1 MCGTRRIN
9 GADTGVDLSAMASNL
24 SMNSSISNMDA
35 SPASSDRNPFEQD
48 RASPGTPPATRAD
61 ASHYSETDEKRL
73 HESDGHY
80 WAHRRISISHRNS
93 PAIDIPTRLQGSF
106 TADSQNELEPTF
118 ASTSLAERSSVFSS
132 GSLHDD
138 RRSNADLDFSGDGS
152 HVPPPNVATIFHD
165 PQPAHDSVPQH
176 SNLQAAQEQSHFAAS
191 PAEAAAAAAGLGAA
205 PHATLAPQ
213 SEADPSHLSA
223 SNVAVHAE
231 LSGELRAL
239 YTSLQTC
246 LELRDK
252 YMCASLQG
260 AMEDNPKNWD
270 AEYCARQA
278 AVSGDQTPRTASGP
292 VAEGSIKIDGSSWD
306 SHSGRPKPWRI
317 YPAPPRPH
325 WELFNPPPESSFVV
339 RPTSVNPLPPPIPPA
354 SPANAQAAQALLE
367 SSGGKPGLY
376 REQDVV
382 IPSKHTRNGI
392 DITWHMDET
401 GVIQVYEGQAPSAL
415 APPTQSVDD
424 PSSPTAT
431 PTGLRKEPLF
441 SVPTIREYFKD
452 LDYLLGVISDG
463 PVKSFAWRRLKY
475 LESKWNLYF
484 LLNEYREL
492 ADMKRVPHRDF
503 YNVRKVDTHIHHS
516 ASMNQ
521 KHLLRFIKAKIKRFP
536 DDIVIHRDGK
546 DLTLQQ
552 VFESLKLTA
561 YDLSIDTLDM
571 HAHQDAFHRFDKF
584 NLKYNPMG
592 ESRLR
597 EIFLK
602 TDNLIKGRYLAE
614 LTKEVMADLEQSK
627 YQMAEYRVSIYG
639 RTRGEWDKLASWV
652 VDNSLFSPNVRWL
665 IQVPRLYDVYKA
677 NGTVDNFEQIIRN
690 VFEPLFE
697 VTQNPQSHP
706 KLHVFLQRVVGFD
719 LVDDESKPERRIHKK
734 FPVPKLWD
742 FKDSPPYNYWLYYM
756 FANISSLNQWRKLR
770 GFNTFV
776 LRPHAGEAG
785 DTDHMAAAFLTSQ
798 SISHGILLRKV
809 PALQYLY
816 YLKQIG
822 LAMSPLSNNALF
834 LSYDRNPFPNFLKL
848 GMNVSIS
855 TDDPLQFHLSKEPLL
870 EEYSVATQIY
880 KLTPADMCELAR
892 NSVLQSGWEMEI
904 KRHWLGPNFQLPGPR
919 GNVVAKSNV
928 PDIRLRFREETL
940 REELDLV
947 WQTQASV
954 A

>member
-1 MCGTRRIN
+1 MCATRSPN
-9 GADTGVDLSAMASNL
+9 SADAELPALARNL
-24 SMNSSISNMDA
+24 SMQSSTRQNS
-35 SPASSDRNPFEQD
+35 SPASSDRIAFEQD
-48 RASPGTPPATRAD
+48 NASLRTPPATRAD
-61 ASHYSETDEKRL
+61 ASHYSEADEKRL

-80 WAHRRISISHRNS
+80 WAHRRISSSHQNS
-93 PAIDIPTRLQGSF
+93 PAIDIPSRLQGSF
-106 TADSQNELEPTF
+106 TAASQNVFEPTF

-132 GSLHDD
+132 ASLQED
-138 RRSNADLDFSGDGS
+138 RSSNADLDVSGDGS

-165 PQPAHDSVPQH
+165 GQPNQASLPKH
-176 SNLQAAQEQSHFAAS
+176 SNLQAAKDQAHFAAS

-205 PHATLAPQ
+205 PHAPLAAPAG
-213 SEADPSHLSA
+213 ADPNQLSA
-223 SNVAVHAE
+223 SNVAVHSE
-231 LSGELRAL
+231 LSGELRSL

-246 LELRDK
+246 LQLRDK
-252 YMCASLQG
+252 YMGVALQAS
-260 AMEDNPKNWD
+260 MEDNPKNWD
-270 AEYCARQA
+270 AEYCARYA
-278 AVSGDQTPRTASGP
+278 AASGDKSPQATSGP
-292 VAEGSIKIDGSSWD
+292 VPEGSIKIDGSSLHPNTD
-306 SHSGRPKPWRI
+306 SPKPWRI

-367 SSGGKPGLY
+367 STGGKPGLY

-382 IPSKHTRNGI
+382 IPDQHVRDGSQL
-392 DITWHMDET
+392 TWHMDET
-401 GVIQVYEGQAPSAL
+401 GVIQVYQGEAPVAL
-415 APPTQSVDD
+415 STPTQNVDE
-424 PSSPTAT
+424 PAPATT
-431 PTGLRKEPLF
+431 PTRHRKQPLF
-441 SVPTIREYFKD
+441 NVPTIREYFRD
-452 LDYLLGVISDG
+452 LDYLLSVISDG
-463 PVKSFAWRRLKY
+463 PVKSYAWRRLKY

-552 VFESLKLTA
+552 VFESLNLTA

-639 RTRGEWDKLASWV
+639 RTKGEWDKLASWV
-652 VDNSLFSPNVRWL
+652 VDNGLFSPNVRWL

-677 NGTVDNFEQIIRN
+677 NGTVENFEQIIGN
-690 VFEPLFE
+690 VYEPLFE
-697 VTQNPQSHP
+697 VTKNPQSHR

-719 LVDDESKPERRIHKK
+719 LVDDESKPERRVHKK
-734 FPVPKLWD
+734 FPVPKLWHL
-742 FKDSPPYNYWLYYM
+742 KHSPPYNYWLYYM

-834 LSYDRNPFPNFLKL
+834 LSYERNPFPTFLKM

-904 KRHWLGPNFQLPGPR
+904 KRHWLGPNFQLAGPR

-947 WQTQASV
+947 WQNQAPV

>member
-1 MCGTRRIN
+1 MCGTRSPN
-9 GADTGVDLSAMASNL
+9 GADVELSALARNL
-24 SMNSSISNMDA
+24 SMQSSTRHS
-35 SPASSDRNPFEQD
+35 SPASSDRNAFEQD
-48 RASPGTPPATRAD
+48 NASLRTPPATRAD
-61 ASHYSETDEKRL
+61 ASHYSEADEKRL

-80 WAHRRISISHRNS
+80 WAHRRISSSHQNS
-93 PAIDIPTRLQGSF
+93 PAIDIPSRLQGSF
-106 TADSQNELEPTF
+106 TAASQNDFGPTF

-132 GSLHDD
+132 GSLQED
-138 RRSNADLDFSGDGS
+138 RSSNADLDVSGDGS

-165 PQPAHDSVPQH
+165 GQPNQASLPKH
-176 SNLQAAQEQSHFAAS
+176 SNLQAAKDQAHFAAS

-205 PHATLAPQ
+205 PHAPLAAPAG
-213 SEADPSHLSA
+213 ADPNHLSA
-223 SNVAVHAE
+223 SNVAVHSE

-246 LELRDK
+246 LQLRDK
-252 YMCASLQG
+252 YMGAALQAS
-260 AMEDNPKNWD
+260 MEDNPKNWD
-270 AEYCARQA
+270 AEYCARYA
-278 AVSGDQTPRTASGP
+278 AASGDKTPQATSGP
-292 VAEGSIKIDGSSWD
+292 VPEGTIKIDGSSVHLNTD
-306 SHSGRPKPWRI
+306 TPKPWRI

-367 SSGGKPGLY
+367 STGGKPGLY

-382 IPSKHTRNGI
+382 IPDQHVRDGSQL
-392 DITWHMDET
+392 TWDMDET
-401 GVIQVYEGQAPSAL
+401 GVIQVYQGEAPVAL
-415 APPTQSVDD
+415 STPTQSVDE
-424 PSSPTAT
+424 PAPATT
-431 PTGLRKEPLF
+431 PTGHRKQPLF
-441 SVPTIREYFKD
+441 NVPTIREYFRD
-452 LDYLLGVISDG
+452 LDYLLSVISDG
-463 PVKSFAWRRLKY
+463 PVKSYAWRRLKY

-552 VFESLKLTA
+552 VFESLNLTA

-639 RTRGEWDKLASWV
+639 RTKGEWDKLASWV
-652 VDNSLFSPNVRWL
+652 VDNGLFSPNVRWL

-677 NGTVDNFEQIIRN
+677 NGTVENFEQIIRN
-690 VFEPLFE
+690 VYEPLFE
-697 VTQNPQSHP
+697 VTKNPQSHR

-719 LVDDESKPERRIHKK
+719 LVDDESKPERRVHKK

-834 LSYDRNPFPNFLKL
+834 LSYERNPFPTFLKM

-904 KRHWLGPNFQLPGPR
+904 KRHWLGPNFQLAGPR

-947 WQTQASV
+947 WQNQAPI

>member
-1 MCGTRRIN
+1 MCGTRSPN
-9 GADTGVDLSAMASNL
+9 GADVELSALAQNL
-24 SMNSSISNMDA
+24 SMQSSTRHS
-35 SPASSDRNPFEQD
+35 SPASSDRNAFEQD
-48 RASPGTPPATRAD
+48 NASPRTPPATRAD
-61 ASHYSETDEKRL
+61 ASHYSEADEKRL

-80 WAHRRISISHRNS
+80 WAHRRISSSHQNS
-93 PAIDIPTRLQGSF
+93 PAIDIPSRLQGSF
-106 TADSQNELEPTF
+106 TAASQNDFEPTF

-132 GSLHDD
+132 GSLQED
-138 RRSNADLDFSGDGS
+138 RSSNADLDVSGDGS

-165 PQPAHDSVPQH
+165 GQPNQASLPKH
-176 SNLQAAQEQSHFAAS
+176 SNLQAAKDQAHFAAS
-191 PAEAAAAAAGLGAA
+191 PAEAAAATAGLGAA
-205 PHATLAPQ
+205 PHAPLAAPAG
-213 SEADPSHLSA
+213 ADPNHLSA
-223 SNVAVHAE
+223 SNVAVHSE

-246 LELRDK
+246 LQLRDK
-252 YMCASLQG
+252 YMGAALQAS
-260 AMEDNPKNWD
+260 MEDNPKNWD
-270 AEYCARQA
+270 AEYCARYA
-278 AVSGDQTPRTASGP
+278 AASGDKTPQATSGP
-292 VAEGSIKIDGSSWD
+292 VPEGSIKIDGSSLHPNTD
-306 SHSGRPKPWRI
+306 TPKPWRI

-367 SSGGKPGLY
+367 STGGKPGLY

-382 IPSKHTRNGI
+382 IPDQHVRDGSQL
-392 DITWHMDET
+392 TWDMDET
-401 GVIQVYEGQAPSAL
+401 GVIQVYQGEAPVAL
-415 APPTQSVDD
+415 STPTQSVDE
-424 PSSPTAT
+424 PAPATT
-431 PTGLRKEPLF
+431 PTGHRKQPLF
-441 SVPTIREYFKD
+441 NVPTIREYFRD
-452 LDYLLGVISDG
+452 LDYLLSVISDG
-463 PVKSFAWRRLKY
+463 PVKSYAWRRLKY

-552 VFESLKLTA
+552 VFESLNLTA

-639 RTRGEWDKLASWV
+639 RTKGEWDKLASWV
-652 VDNSLFSPNVRWL
+652 VDNGLFRPNVRWL

-677 NGTVDNFEQIIRN
+677 NGTVENFEQIIRN
-690 VFEPLFE
+690 VYEPLFE
-697 VTQNPQSHP
+697 VTKNPQSHR

-719 LVDDESKPERRIHKK
+719 LVDDESKPERRVHKK

-834 LSYDRNPFPNFLKL
+834 LSYERNPFPTFLKM

-947 WQTQASV
+947 WQNQAPI

>member
-1 MCGTRRIN
+1 MCSHNKDNSDAVAVAAAARMCPTIDSHPSTR
-9 GADTGVDLSAMASNL
+9 DP
-24 SMNSSISNMDA
+24 
-35 SPASSDRNPFEQD
+35 SPASSERHPFD
-48 RASPGTPPATRAD
+48 ALNASSPATPPIPRAD
-61 ASHYSETDEKRL
+61 AAHYSEADEKRL
-73 HESDGHY
+73 HEADGHF
-80 WAHRRISISHRNS
+80 WAHRRLSQHQSSAS
-93 PAIDIPTRLQGSF
+93 PMAMPARLQGSF
-106 TADSQNELEPTF
+106 TASTQTDRDLEAAF
-118 ASTSLAERSSVFSS
+118 ASSSLSKDASRLSKGVPVFTDASEV
-132 GSLHDD
+132 DP
-138 RRSNADLDFSGDGS
+138 NPDLAISGDGS
-152 HVPPPNVATIFHD
+152 HVPPPNVAHGLGGGGANAVTVDDRH
-165 PQPAHDSVPQH
+165 PALSALG
-176 SNLQAAQEQSHFAAS
+176 SSQASGHFAAS
-191 PAEAAAAAAGLGAA
+191 PAEAAAALAGLGATGHEVAHSA
-205 PHATLAPQ
+205 PSGVGGPAGPT
-213 SEADPSHLSA
+213 
-223 SNVAVHAE
+223 VAVHAE
-231 LSGELRAL
+231 LSGELKAL
-239 YTSLQTC
+239 YGSLQKC
-246 LELRDK
+246 LQLRDK
-252 YMCASLQG
+252 YMDTSLQG
-260 AMEDNPKNWD
+260 KMEDNPKNWD
-270 AEYCARQA
+270 AEHCARVA
-278 AVSGDQTPRTASGP
+278 AVAAAAQQKADEAA
-292 VAEGSIKIDGSSWD
+292 AEGSIKVDGSALD
-306 SHSGRPKPWRI
+306 EATGQPKPWRI

-325 WELFNPPPESSFVV
+325 WELFNPPPASSFVV

-354 SPANAQAAQALLE
+354 SPANAKAAQQLLE
-367 SSGGKPGLY
+367 STGGKPGVY
-376 REQDVV
+376 RDEDIV
-382 IPSKHTRNGI
+382 IPQQHVVDGQKMV
-392 DITWHMDET
+392 WQMDES
-401 GVIQVYEGQAPSAL
+401 GVIQVYRGSV
-415 APPTQSVDD
+415 PPP
-424 PSSPTAT
+424 PSSEAGAEAGPA
-431 PTGLRKEPLF
+431 PVF
-441 SVPTIREYFKD
+441 TIPKAREYFKD
-452 LDYLLGVISDG
+452 LDHLLNVISDG

-521 KHLLRFIKAKIKRFP
+521 KHLLRFIKAKIKRQP
-536 DDIVIHRDGK
+536 DDVVIHRDGK

-552 VFESLKLTA
+552 VFESLNLTA

-614 LTKEVMADLEQSK
+614 ITKELMADLEQSK
-627 YQMAEYRVSIYG
+627 YQMAEYRISIYG
-639 RTRGEWDKLASWV
+639 RARNEWDKLASWI
-652 VDNSLFSPNVRWL
+652 VDNGLFSPNVRWL
-665 IQVPRLYDVYKA
+665 IQVPRLYDIYKA
-677 NGTVDNFEQIIRN
+677 NGTVDDFEQILRN

-697 VTQNPQSHP
+697 VTQDPTSHP
-706 KLHVFLQRVVGFD
+706 KLHVMLQRVIGFD
-719 LVDDESKPERRIHKK
+719 LVDDESKPERRVHRK
-734 FPVPKLWD
+734 FPVPKAWD
-742 FKDSPPYNYWLYYM
+742 FKHGPPFNYWLYYM
-756 FANISSLNQWRKLR
+756 FANISSLNQWRKMR

-785 DTDHMAAAFLTSQ
+785 DTDHLAAAFLTSQ

-834 LSYDRNPFPNFLKL
+834 LSYERNPFPQFLKM

-892 NSVLQSGWEMEI
+892 HSVLQSGWEMEI
-904 KRHWLGPNFQLPGPR
+904 KRHWLGPNFMEPGPR

-940 REELDLV
+940 REELDMV
-947 WQTQASV
+947 WQDAKPL
-954 A
+954 

>member
-80 WAHRRISISHRNS
+80 WAHRRISSSHRNS

-339 RPTSVNPLPPPIPPA
+339 RPTSVNPLPPPIPP
-354 SPANAQAAQALLE
+354 
-367 SSGGKPGLY
+367 
-376 REQDVV
+376 R
-382 IPSKHTRNGI
+382 
-392 DITWHMDET
+392 
-401 GVIQVYEGQAPSAL
+401 
-415 APPTQSVDD
+415 
-424 PSSPTAT
+424 
-431 PTGLRKEPLF
+431 
-441 SVPTIREYFKD
+441 
-452 LDYLLGVISDG
+452 
-463 PVKSFAWRRLKY
+463 
-475 LESKWNLYF
+475 
-484 LLNEYREL
+484 
-492 ADMKRVPHRDF
+492 
-503 YNVRKVDTHIHHS
+503 
-516 ASMNQ
+516 
-521 KHLLRFIKAKIKRFP
+521 
-536 DDIVIHRDGK
+536 
-546 DLTLQQ
+546 
-552 VFESLKLTA
+552 
-561 YDLSIDTLDM
+561 
-571 HAHQDAFHRFDKF
+571 
-584 NLKYNPMG
+584 
-592 ESRLR
+592 
-597 EIFLK
+597 
-602 TDNLIKGRYLAE
+602 
-614 LTKEVMADLEQSK
+614 
-627 YQMAEYRVSIYG
+627 
-639 RTRGEWDKLASWV
+639 
-652 VDNSLFSPNVRWL
+652 
-665 IQVPRLYDVYKA
+665 
-677 NGTVDNFEQIIRN
+677 
-690 VFEPLFE
+690 
-697 VTQNPQSHP
+697 
-706 KLHVFLQRVVGFD
+706 
-719 LVDDESKPERRIHKK
+719 
-734 FPVPKLWD
+734 
-742 FKDSPPYNYWLYYM
+742 
-756 FANISSLNQWRKLR
+756 
-770 GFNTFV
+770 
-776 LRPHAGEAG
+776 
-785 DTDHMAAAFLTSQ
+785 
-798 SISHGILLRKV
+798 
-809 PALQYLY
+809 
-816 YLKQIG
+816 
-822 LAMSPLSNNALF
+822 
-834 LSYDRNPFPNFLKL
+834 
-848 GMNVSIS
+848 
-855 TDDPLQFHLSKEPLL
+855 
-870 EEYSVATQIY
+870 
-880 KLTPADMCELAR
+880 
-892 NSVLQSGWEMEI
+892 
-904 KRHWLGPNFQLPGPR
+904 
-919 GNVVAKSNV
+919 
-928 PDIRLRFREETL
+928 
-940 REELDLV
+940 
-947 WQTQASV
+947 
-954 A
+954 

>member
-1 MCGTRRIN
+1 MCATRSPN
-9 GADTGVDLSAMASNL
+9 SADVELSALARNV
-24 SMNSSISNMDA
+24 SMQSSTRQNS
-35 SPASSDRNPFEQD
+35 SPASSDRIAFEQD
-48 RASPGTPPATRAD
+48 NASLRTPPATRAD
-61 ASHYSETDEKRL
+61 ASHYSEADEKRL

-80 WAHRRISISHRNS
+80 WAHRRISSSHQNS
-93 PAIDIPTRLQGSF
+93 PAIEIPSRLQGSF
-106 TADSQNELEPTF
+106 TAASQNDFEPTF
-118 ASTSLAERSSVFSS
+118 ASTWLAERSSVFSS
-132 GSLHDD
+132 ASLQED
-138 RRSNADLDFSGDGS
+138 RSSNADLDVSGDGS

-165 PQPAHDSVPQH
+165 GQPNQASLPTH
-176 SNLQAAQEQSHFAAS
+176 SNLQAAKDQAHFAAS

-205 PHATLAPQ
+205 PHALLAAPAG
-213 SEADPSHLSA
+213 ADPNHLSA
-223 SNVAVHAE
+223 SNVAVHSE

-246 LELRDK
+246 LQLRDK
-252 YMCASLQG
+252 YMGVALQAS
-260 AMEDNPKNWD
+260 MEDNPKNWD
-270 AEYCARQA
+270 AEYCARYA
-278 AVSGDQTPRTASGP
+278 AASGDKTPQATSGP
-292 VAEGSIKIDGSSWD
+292 VPEGSIKIDGSSLHPNTD
-306 SHSGRPKPWRI
+306 TPKPWRI

-367 SSGGKPGLY
+367 STGGKPGLY

-382 IPSKHTRNGI
+382 IPDQHVRDGSQL
-392 DITWHMDET
+392 TWHMDET
-401 GVIQVYEGQAPSAL
+401 GVIQVYQGEAPVAL
-415 APPTQSVDD
+415 STPTQNVDE
-424 PSSPTAT
+424 PAPAT
-431 PTGLRKEPLF
+431 IPTGHRKQPLF
-441 SVPTIREYFKD
+441 NVPTIREYFRD
-452 LDYLLGVISDG
+452 LDYLLSVISDG
-463 PVKSFAWRRLKY
+463 PIKSYAWRRLKY

-552 VFESLKLTA
+552 VFESLNLTA

-639 RTRGEWDKLASWV
+639 RTKGEWDKLASWV
-652 VDNSLFSPNVRWL
+652 VDNGLFSPNVRWL

-677 NGTVDNFEQIIRN
+677 NGTVENFEQIIRN
-690 VFEPLFE
+690 VYEPLFE
-697 VTQNPQSHP
+697 VTKNPQSHR

-719 LVDDESKPERRIHKK
+719 LVDDESKPERRVHKK
-734 FPVPKLWD
+734 FPVPKLWH
-742 FKDSPPYNYWLYYM
+742 FKHSPPYNYWLYYM

-834 LSYDRNPFPNFLKL
+834 LSYERNPFPTFLKM

-904 KRHWLGPNFQLPGPR
+904 KRHWLGPNFQLAGPR

-947 WQTQASV
+947 WQNQAPI

>member
-1 MCGTRRIN
+1 MS
-9 GADTGVDLSAMASNL
+9 DEHPFVHDDLG
-24 SMNSSISNMDA
+24 
-35 SPASSDRNPFEQD
+35 PE
-48 RASPGTPPATRAD
+48 TPPVPRAD
-61 ASHYSETDEKRL
+61 ASHYSEADEKRL

-80 WAHRRISISHRNS
+80 WAHRRISSSHQNS
-93 PAIDIPTRLQGSF
+93 PAIDIPSRLQASF

-132 GSLHDD
+132 GSLQED
-138 RRSNADLDFSGDGS
+138 RRSNADLDVSGDGT

-165 PQPAHDSVPQH
+165 TQPAQGSVPKH
-176 SNLQAAQEQSHFAAS
+176 SNLQAAKDINHFAAS

-205 PHATLAPQ
+205 PHAPLGNAVNG
-213 SEADPSHLSA
+213 DPTHLSA
-223 SNVAVHAE
+223 SNVAVHSE

-252 YMCASLQG
+252 YMGASLQG
-260 AMEDNPKNWD
+260 ALEDNPKNWD

-278 AVSGDQTPRTASGP
+278 AVSGDVTPRTASGP
-292 VAEGSIKIDGSSWD
+292 VAEGTIQIDGSSCD
-306 SHSGRPKPWRI
+306 SESSKPKPWRI

-325 WELFNPPPESSFVV
+325 WELFNPPPASSFVV

-367 SSGGKPGLY
+367 STGGKPGLY

-382 IPSKHTRNGI
+382 IPSEHTRNGSAVS
-392 DITWHMDET
+392 WRMDET
-401 GVIQVYEGQAPSAL
+401 GVIQVYEGEAPAAL
-415 APPTQSVDD
+415 STPTQSVDE
-424 PSSPTAT
+424 PAPAST
-431 PTGLRKEPLF
+431 PTGPRKEPLF
-441 SVPTIREYFKD
+441 RIPTIREYFKD

-536 DDIVIHRDGK
+536 DDVVIHRDGK

-552 VFESLKLTA
+552 VFESLNLTA

-602 TDNLIKGRYLAE
+602 TDNYVKGRYLAE
-614 LTKEVMADLEQSK
+614 LTKEVMTDLEQSK
-627 YQMAEYRVSIYG
+627 YQMAEYRLSIYG

-652 VDNSLFSPNVRWL
+652 VDNGLFSPNVRWL

-697 VTQNPQSHP
+697 VTQNPKSHP

-719 LVDDESKPERRIHKK
+719 LVDDESKPERRVHKK

-947 WQTQASV
+947 WQNQAPMP
-954 A
+954 

>member
-1 MCGTRRIN
+1 MHTMCGTRSPN
-9 GADTGVDLSAMASNL
+9 GADVELSALARNL
-24 SMNSSISNMDA
+24 SMQSSTRHS
-35 SPASSDRNPFEQD
+35 SPASSDRNAFEQD
-48 RASPGTPPATRAD
+48 NASLRTPPATRAD
-61 ASHYSETDEKRL
+61 ASHYSEADEKRL

-80 WAHRRISISHRNS
+80 WAHRRISSSHQNS
-93 PAIDIPTRLQGSF
+93 PAIDIPSRLQGSF
-106 TADSQNELEPTF
+106 TAASQNDFEPTF

-132 GSLHDD
+132 GSFQED
-138 RRSNADLDFSGDGS
+138 RSSNADLDVSGDGS

-165 PQPAHDSVPQH
+165 GQPNQASLPKH
-176 SNLQAAQEQSHFAAS
+176 SNLQAAKDQAHFAAS

-205 PHATLAPQ
+205 PHAPLAAPAG
-213 SEADPSHLSA
+213 ADPNNLST
-223 SNVAVHAE
+223 SNVAVHSE

-246 LELRDK
+246 LQLRDK
-252 YMCASLQG
+252 YMGAALQAS
-260 AMEDNPKNWD
+260 MEDNPKNWD
-270 AEYCARQA
+270 AEYCARYA
-278 AVSGDQTPRTASGP
+278 AASGDKTPQATSGP
-292 VAEGSIKIDGSSWD
+292 VPEGSIKIDGSSLHLNTD
-306 SHSGRPKPWRI
+306 TPKPWRI

-325 WELFNPPPESSFVV
+325 WELFNPPPELSFVV

-367 SSGGKPGLY
+367 STGGKPGLY

-382 IPSKHTRNGI
+382 IPDQHVRDGSQL
-392 DITWHMDET
+392 TWDMDET
-401 GVIQVYEGQAPSAL
+401 GVIQVYQGEAPVAL
-415 APPTQSVDD
+415 STPTQSVDE
-424 PSSPTAT
+424 PAPATT
-431 PTGLRKEPLF
+431 PTGHRKQPLF
-441 SVPTIREYFKD
+441 NVPTIREYFRD
-452 LDYLLGVISDG
+452 LDYLLSVISDG
-463 PVKSFAWRRLKY
+463 PVKSYAWRRLKY

-552 VFESLKLTA
+552 VFESLNLTA

-639 RTRGEWDKLASWV
+639 RTKGEWDKLASWV
-652 VDNSLFSPNVRWL
+652 VDNGLFSSNVRWL

-677 NGTVDNFEQIIRN
+677 NGTVENFEQIIRN
-690 VFEPLFE
+690 VYEPLFE
-697 VTQNPQSHP
+697 VTKNPQSHR

-719 LVDDESKPERRIHKK
+719 LVDDESKPERRVHKK

-834 LSYDRNPFPNFLKL
+834 LSYERNPFPTFLKM

-904 KRHWLGPNFQLPGPR
+904 KRHWLGPNFQLAGPR

-947 WQTQASV
+947 WQNQAPI

>member
-1 MCGTRRIN
+1 MCGTRSPN
-9 GADTGVDLSAMASNL
+9 GADVELSALARNL
-24 SMNSSISNMDA
+24 SMQSSTRHS
-35 SPASSDRNPFEQD
+35 SPASSDRNAFEQD
-48 RASPGTPPATRAD
+48 NASLRTPPATRAD
-61 ASHYSETDEKRL
+61 ASHYSEADEKRL

-80 WAHRRISISHRNS
+80 WAHRRISSSHQNS
-93 PAIDIPTRLQGSF
+93 PAIDIPSRLQGSF
-106 TADSQNELEPTF
+106 TAASQNDFEPTF

-132 GSLHDD
+132 GSFQED
-138 RRSNADLDFSGDGS
+138 RSSNADLDVSGDGS

-165 PQPAHDSVPQH
+165 GQPNQASLPKH
-176 SNLQAAQEQSHFAAS
+176 SNLQAAKDQAHFAAS

-205 PHATLAPQ
+205 PHAPLAAPAG
-213 SEADPSHLSA
+213 ADPNNLSA
-223 SNVAVHAE
+223 SNVAVHSE

-246 LELRDK
+246 LQLRDK
-252 YMCASLQG
+252 YMGAALQAS
-260 AMEDNPKNWD
+260 MEDNPKNWD
-270 AEYCARQA
+270 AEYCARYA
-278 AVSGDQTPRTASGP
+278 AASGDKIPQATSGP
-292 VAEGSIKIDGSSWD
+292 VPEGSIKIDGSSLHLNTD
-306 SHSGRPKPWRI
+306 TPKPWRI

-367 SSGGKPGLY
+367 STGGKPGLY

-382 IPSKHTRNGI
+382 IPDQHVRDGSQL
-392 DITWHMDET
+392 TWDMDET
-401 GVIQVYEGQAPSAL
+401 GVIQVYQGEAPVAL
-415 APPTQSVDD
+415 STPTQSVDE
-424 PSSPTAT
+424 PAPATT
-431 PTGLRKEPLF
+431 PTGHRKQPLF
-441 SVPTIREYFKD
+441 NVPTIREYFRD
-452 LDYLLGVISDG
+452 LDYLLSVISDG
-463 PVKSFAWRRLKY
+463 PVKSYAWRRLKY

-552 VFESLKLTA
+552 VFESLNLTA

-639 RTRGEWDKLASWV
+639 RTKGEWDKLASWV
-652 VDNSLFSPNVRWL
+652 VDNGLFSPNVRWL

-677 NGTVDNFEQIIRN
+677 NGTVENFEQIIRN
-690 VFEPLFE
+690 VYEPLFE
-697 VTQNPQSHP
+697 VTKNPQSHR

-719 LVDDESKPERRIHKK
+719 LVDDESKPERRVHKK

-834 LSYDRNPFPNFLKL
+834 LSYERNPFPTFLKM

-904 KRHWLGPNFQLPGPR
+904 KRHWLGPNFQLAGPR

-947 WQTQASV
+947 WQNQAPI

>member
-1 MCGTRRIN
+1 MCGSRPHGMN
-9 GADTGVDLSAMASNL
+9 GSSSLARGLSSEARDS
-24 SMNSSISNMDA
+24 
-35 SPASSDRNPFEQD
+35 SPASSEDMAYETD
-48 RASPGTPPATRAD
+48 SPMAETQSSLRAD
-61 ASHYSETDEKRL
+61 ASHYSEADEKRL
-73 HESDGHY
+73 HESDGHF
-80 WAHRRISISHRNS
+80 WAHRRISTSQLNS
-93 PAIDIPTRLQGSF
+93 PAMDIPARMQGSF
-106 TADSQNELEPTF
+106 TAASQQDLEF
-118 ASTSLAERSSVFSS
+118 ALASTSLADRSSVFSS
-132 GSLHDD
+132 SAHDD
-138 RRSNADLDFSGDGS
+138 RRSNADLDVSGDGTA
-152 HVPPPNVATIFHD
+152 VPPPNVATLFNPD
-165 PQPAHDSVPQH
+165 QQDGTAPAPQPH
-176 SNLQAAQEQSHFAAS
+176 LAAQAKLHFAAS
-191 PAEAAAAAAGLGAA
+191 PAEAAAAVAGLGVAGHPA
-205 PHATLAPQ
+205 PTEPKGATMR
-213 SEADPSHLSA
+213 DN
-223 SNVAVHAE
+223 NVAVHSE

-239 YTSLQTC
+239 YSSLQTC

-252 YMCASLQG
+252 YMGASLQG
-260 AMEDNPKNWD
+260 NMEDNPKNWD
-270 AEYCARQA
+270 AEHCARLA
-278 AVSGDQTPRTASGP
+278 ASRGETFVQNQPGQTPEA
-292 VAEGSIKIDGSSWD
+292 SIKIDGSSLD
-306 SHSGRPKPWRI
+306 VQTDRPKPWRI
-317 YPAPPRPH
+317 YPSPPRPH
-325 WELFNPPPESSFVV
+325 WELFDPPPASSFVV

-354 SPANAQAAQALLE
+354 SPANAKAAQALLE
-367 SSGGKPGLY
+367 STGGKPGVY
-376 REQDVV
+376 REKDIA
-382 IPSKHTRNGI
+382 IPAPHKIRGSLV
-392 DITWHMDET
+392 TWRMDES
-401 GVIQVYEGQAPSAL
+401 GVIQVYDGEPPEAL
-415 APPTQSVDD
+415 
-424 PSSPTAT
+424 AT
-431 PTGLRKEPLF
+431 PTQNVDEPGSATTPTTGLGKVPLF
-441 SVPTIREYFKD
+441 SVPSIREYFRD
-452 LDYLLGVISDG
+452 LDYLLSVISDG

-503 YNVRKVDTHIHHS
+503 YNVRKVDTHVHHS

-521 KHLLRFIKAKIKRFP
+521 KHLLRFIKAKIKRYP
-536 DDIVIHRDGK
+536 DDVVIHRDGR
-546 DLTLQQ
+546 DLTLQE

-602 TDNLIKGRYLAE
+602 TDNLIQGRYLAE
-614 LTKEVMADLEQSK
+614 LTKEVMADFEQSK

-639 RTRGEWDKLASWV
+639 RTRGEWDKLAKWV
-652 VDNSLFSPNVRWL
+652 VDNDLFSPNVRWL

-697 VTQNPQSHP
+697 VTQDPSSHP
-706 KLHVFLQRVVGFD
+706 KMHVFLQRVVGFD

-742 FKDSPPYNYWLYYM
+742 FKDSPPFNYWLYYM
-756 FANISSLNQWRKLR
+756 FANISSLNQWRKMR

-816 YLKQIG
+816 YLKQVG

-834 LSYDRNPFPNFLKL
+834 LSYERNPFPNFLKL

-904 KRHWLGPNFQLPGPR
+904 KRHWLGPDFQLPGPR

-928 PDIRLRFREETL
+928 PVSLSPLGANR
-940 REELDLV
+940 V
-947 WQTQASV
+947 
-954 A
+954 

>member
-1 MCGTRRIN
+1 MCATRSPN
-9 GADTGVDLSAMASNL
+9 SADVELSALARNL
-24 SMNSSISNMDA
+24 SMQSSTRQNS
-35 SPASSDRNPFEQD
+35 SPASSDRNAFEQD
-48 RASPGTPPATRAD
+48 NASLRTPPATRAD
-61 ASHYSETDEKRL
+61 ASHYSEADEKRL

-80 WAHRRISISHRNS
+80 WAHRRISSSHQNS
-93 PAIDIPTRLQGSF
+93 PAIDIPSRLQGSF
-106 TADSQNELEPTF
+106 TAASQNDFEPTF

-132 GSLHDD
+132 ASLQED
-138 RRSNADLDFSGDGS
+138 RSSNADLDLSGDGS

-165 PQPAHDSVPQH
+165 GQPNQASLPKH
-176 SNLQAAQEQSHFAAS
+176 SNLQAAKDQAHFAAS

-205 PHATLAPQ
+205 PHAPLAAPAG
-213 SEADPSHLSA
+213 ADPNHLSA
-223 SNVAVHAE
+223 SNVAVHSE

-246 LELRDK
+246 LQLRDK
-252 YMCASLQG
+252 YMAAALQAS
-260 AMEDNPKNWD
+260 MEDNPKNWD
-270 AEYCARQA
+270 AEYCARYA
-278 AVSGDQTPRTASGP
+278 AASGDKTPQATSGP
-292 VAEGSIKIDGSSWD
+292 VPEGSIKIDGSSLHPNTD
-306 SHSGRPKPWRI
+306 TPKPWRI

-367 SSGGKPGLY
+367 STGGKPGLY

-382 IPSKHTRNGI
+382 IPDQHVRDGSQL
-392 DITWHMDET
+392 TWHMDET
-401 GVIQVYEGQAPSAL
+401 GVIQVYQGEAPVALSTPTQNVDEPAL
-415 APPTQSVDD
+415 AT
-424 PSSPTAT
+424 T
-431 PTGLRKEPLF
+431 PTGHRKQPLF
-441 SVPTIREYFKD
+441 NVPTIREYFRD
-452 LDYLLGVISDG
+452 LDYLLSVISDG
-463 PVKSFAWRRLKY
+463 PVKSYAWRRLKY

-552 VFESLKLTA
+552 VFESLNLTA

-639 RTRGEWDKLASWV
+639 RTKGEWDKLASWV
-652 VDNSLFSPNVRWL
+652 VDNGLFSPNVRWL

-677 NGTVDNFEQIIRN
+677 NGTVENFEQIIRN
-690 VFEPLFE
+690 VYEPLFE
-697 VTQNPQSHP
+697 VTKNPQSHR

-719 LVDDESKPERRIHKK
+719 LVDDESKPERRVHKK
-734 FPVPKLWD
+734 FPVPKLWH
-742 FKDSPPYNYWLYYM
+742 FKHSPPYNYWLYYM

-834 LSYDRNPFPNFLKL
+834 LSYERNPFPTFLKM

-904 KRHWLGPNFQLPGPR
+904 KRHWLGPNFQLAGPR

-947 WQTQASV
+947 WQNQAPI